1 MARAYT
7 GPGSITALL
16 AAAAIISSTSWL
28 LLKNGRSPRPP
39 RGQPEMLP
47 PRPDTTKI
55 AVCLVGA
62 ARRFELTG
70 PSILKNVLM
79 QYPHA
84 DLFLHSPLDGDA
96 YKFSLLRDA
105 PRVAAVKIFQPWH
118 IVETDAHFKLLT
130 PKKSPKGLQGLLQYF
145 NLVEGCL
152 GLIQSHEVRNNFTYD
167 WIVRTRVDGFW
178 AGPLEPTAFKPNVY
192 TIPEGS
198 RHGGLNDRLGV
209 GDRKLSTVA
218 LSRLTMLNNLAEAR
232 YNNLNSETAFMHQM
246 NLSHILVHEHQFSF
260 CIVSDRQYKFPPGR
274 YDTPVASMGSHGPLS
289 GAKCRPCQCAY
300 AGPRANQIWA
310 GLDSNRG
317 RVEWRNKG
325 LGLCNATGDWEKGWE
340 EVFDELAGAVAA
352 KARRRVV
359 GISFAECVH
368 DLEVLR
374 SRTSNW
380 EALDPGKICL
390 IGLGPI
396 GTS

>member
-1 MARAYT
+1 MAGVYT
-7 GPGSITALL
+7 GLGAITALL
-16 AAAAIISSTSWL
+16 AVATIISSTSWL
-28 LLKNGRSPRPP
+28 ILNNGRPDSPSRA
-39 RGQPEMLP
+39 QPETLP
-47 PRPDTTKI
+47 TRLDRTRI

-70 PSILKNVLM
+70 PSILRNVLA
-79 QYPHA
+79 QYPQA
-84 DLFLHSPLDGDA
+84 DLFLHSPLDGDT
-96 YKFSLLRDA
+96 YKFSLLKDA
-105 PRVAAVKIFQPWH
+105 PRVAAVKIFQPRH
-118 IVETDAHFKLLT
+118 IVETDAHLRLLT

-178 AGPLEPTAFKPNVY
+178 AGPLKPTAFEPNLY

-198 RHGGLNDRLGV
+198 RHGGLNDRLGI

-218 LSRLTMLNNLAEAR
+218 LSRLTMLKNLAEAR

-246 NLSHILVHEHQFSF
+246 NLSHILVHEHQFRF
-260 CIVSDRQYKFPPGR
+260 CIVSDRRYKFPLGR

-289 GAKCRPCQCAY
+289 GAKCRPCQCVY
-300 AGPRANQIWA
+300 AGPQANQIWA
-310 GLDSNRG
+310 RLDPNRG

-359 GISFAECVH
+359 GISVADCVH
-368 DLEVLR
+368 DLEELR
-374 SRTSNW
+374 GRTSKW

-396 GTS
+396 ST